1 MKEQLT
7 AGLGE
12 RQISELVEHDK
23 VEAGQII
30 SQTALPTTA
39 GLALQSVDEIDNGI
53 KSGPLHRRG
62 CRLARWLSQDATCQ
76 YRCRRSARRCAARRE
91 SHRSPDRAPAPH

>member
-12 RQISELVEHDK
+12 RQIPEFVEHDE
-23 VEAGQII
+23 VEVGQII

-53 KSGPLHRRG
+53 EAAPCTAG
-62 CRLARWLSQDATCQ
+62 CRLARWLSQDATCP

-91 SHRSPDRAPAPH
+91 SQRSPDRAPAPH